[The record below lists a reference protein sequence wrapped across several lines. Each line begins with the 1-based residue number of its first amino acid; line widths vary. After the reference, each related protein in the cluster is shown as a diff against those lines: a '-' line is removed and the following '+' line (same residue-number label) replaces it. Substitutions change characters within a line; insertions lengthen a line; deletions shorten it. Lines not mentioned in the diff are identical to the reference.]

1 MTDRVYPSTKPTA
14 SGGGAPAATAA
25 NGGTN
30 LAFPANKAQLYNP
43 ARQAYR
49 PPPPPPR
56 RHRRG
61 CCRFCC
67 LWTTLLILL
76 ILILAV
82 ISGAVF
88 YVLYRPHRP
97 SFSVA
102 SLHLSRFNL
111 TDTSITSAFNV
122 TLVAR
127 NRNSKITFFY
137 DQISVKILSGDVDIG
152 DGAFPPFTH
161 RKKNVTTLRTVVSS
175 SNTPIPGGTDIS
187 HLKSSV
193 RSRKLPIRIQLETKV
208 RAKIGEIETKKLRIR
223 ATCDGIRASIPTG
236 KTASVATTSKVKCKV
251 DPRIKII
258 RWTV

>member
-30 LAFPANKAQLYNP
+30 SAFPANKAQLYNP

-161 RKKNVTTLRTVVSS
+161 RNKDVTTLRTVVSS
-175 SNTPIPGGTDIS
+175 SNTLIPGGTDIS

-208 RAKIGEIETKKLRIR
+208 RAKIGKIETKKLRIR
-223 ATCDGIRASIPTG
+223 VTCDGIRASIPTG